1 MNIFLGI
8 VESRK
13 RLNILYKK
21 DVNVCPTKIKILRR
35 AISVWFEEF
44 IHFPKS

>member
-21 DVNVCPTKIKILRR
+21 DVDVCPTKILRR
-35 AISVWFEEF
+35 AISV
-44 IHFPKS
+44 